1 MILKALYDYYHRSG
15 DDVAPFG
22 LEYKEIGFIIVIDRC
37 GNFLRFE
44 DRRIDK
50 KSAQQF
56 LVKKS
61 VSRPLL
67 QTICM
72 TIVNMYL
79 VIPIRGIWK
88 RYVSTLKYLRRK

>member
-37 GNFLRFE
+37 GKFLRFE

-61 VSRPLL
+61 VSRSSALL

-79 VIPIRGIWK
+79 VIPIRGYGK
-88 RYVSTLKYLRRK
+88 DT

>member
-1 MILKALYDYYHRSG
+1 MILKALYDYYHRS
-15 DDVAPFG
+15 
-22 LEYKEIGFIIVIDRC
+22 RHSS
-37 GNFLRFE
+37 FLLR
-44 DRRIDK
+44 K
-50 KSAQQF
+50 VLAGQ
-56 LVKKS
+56 V
-61 VSRPLL
+61 PLL

>member
-1 MILKALYDYYHRSG
+1 MIWKAFYDYYHRSG

-37 GNFLRFE
+37 GKFLRFE

-56 LVKKS
+56 LV
-61 VSRPLL
+61 
-67 QTICM
+67 
-72 TIVNMYL
+72 
-79 VIPIRGIWK
+79 
-88 RYVSTLKYLRRK
+88 

>member
-37 GNFLRFE
+37 GKFLRFE

-50 KSAQQF
+50 KSAQRF

-61 VSRPLL
+61 YAYQNRPVS
-67 QTICM
+67 
-72 TIVNMYL
+72 
-79 VIPIRGIWK
+79 IP
-88 RYVSTLKYLRRK
+88 

>member
-37 GNFLRFE
+37 GKFLRFE

-56 LVKKS
+56 LVNLKS
-61 VSRPLL
+61 ATPFPK
-67 QTICM
+67 C
-72 TIVNMYL
+72 YL
-79 VIPIRGIWK
+79 HKEEWTFD
-88 RYVSTLKYLRRK
+88 S